1 AGGPGGVTGDALLYL
16 VLGPTILFQNL
27 NSLRLALLNG
37 MGRHRQAA
45 GLRIRQRIVFL
56 AIVAVLCRMAV
67 PVPLLAIAFPI
78 GQVVMAAMGRRQ
90 LKLPGLG
97 VVVASRARI
106 APMMQKGRAHLFTD
120 NLLDVVFYLDLLILG
135 WFVGPVE
142 LGVYARAMVL
152 MRLFLIL
159 PAGLQPVFRR
169 QANLLVAA
177 ADRLGLQRLVSR
189 TARSLFVIHG
199 LLAIVI
205 LVHFPRVMAIFFNL
219 RHWTDQA
226 FGVFALVVPGLVFH
240 SLAIAMTPLF
250 EAIQATDRL
259 KRLALVVAAA
269 NTVLNLNLIPFAGL
283 PGAAMATTGAMFI
296 HFWLFC
302 RWLPGDVARI
312 GIFWPGAAAAL
323 YLTYVPLEALEIGV
337 PLSML
342 LAPLIFGGLLWVTGS
357 FGTSTA
363 CQEEQPI

>member
-1 AGGPGGVTGDALLYL
+1 
-16 VLGPTILFQNL
+16 
-27 NSLRLALLNG
+27 
-37 MGRHRQAA
+37 
-45 GLRIRQRIVFL
+45 
-56 AIVAVLCRMAV
+56 
-67 PVPLLAIAFPI
+67 
-78 GQVVMAAMGRRQ
+78 
-90 LKLPGLG
+90 
-97 VVVASRARI
+97 
-106 APMMQKGRAHLFTD
+106 
-120 NLLDVVFYLDLLILG
+120 
-135 WFVGPVE
+135 
-142 LGVYARAMVL
+142 MVL

-283 PGAAMATTGAMFI
+283 PARQWPRPEPCSFISGFFAAGCPVMSPASAFSG
-296 HFWLFC
+296 
-302 RWLPGDVARI
+302 RARRR
-312 GIFWPGAAAAL
+312 PC
-323 YLTYVPLEALEIGV
+323 T
-337 PLSML
+337 
-342 LAPLIFGGLLWVTGS
+342 
-357 FGTSTA
+357 
-363 CQEEQPI
+363 